1 MVRFS
6 MIGSYVLATVLSLA
20 AAAPSDCLDGLCL
33 KTRATLSPLQVSREL
48 GPLLS
53 KDSSVFGPSD
63 PRWANATARY
73 QQYAA
78 PQFTLVVQVARESD
92 VSTVIK
98 YANRNSLPF
107 LAVNRGH
114 GLPISQAKFRGLEI
128 DMQLLTQITIR
139 PNGESALFQGGT
151 YDQQVMDT
159 LWDEGYVAT
168 TGSCGC
174 VGMLGPALGGGHGR
188 QQGFYGLISDNIRK
202 LNVVLANGKA
212 ITVSSTSHPDLFW
225 AMRGAG
231 HNFGVVTSFEMSIYP
246 SQVDS
251 WYYKNYVFTQD
262 KLETVFEQLNKLQN
276 NGTQPVKMA
285 AQYGLYLMDP
295 TVSSTEAVIWWSFA
309 YAGSQSEAQQ
319 YLTPFDNLKPLS
331 TIDGNVPF
339 PEVPDIQGTGI
350 NNATCDKGLERIV
363 GPAGLQE
370 YNITAQ
376 RQIYELFNK
385 NIKAYPALIASA
397 VVMEGYSVEGVLKV
411 DSDSSAYPMR
421 DDYLLM
427 QTTVSYPP
435 DSTLDQIAI
444 EWVTE
449 NQRLWN
455 EGQPTRKPTAY
466 VNYASG
472 RESLEAIYGYE
483 PWRLEKLRKLKAK
496 YDPHGKF
503 SYYNPIV

>member
-1 MVRFS
+1 MVQISNLWSF
-6 MIGSYVLATVLSLA
+6 GLATVVSLA
-20 AAAPSDCLDGLCL
+20 AAAPTNCLDGLCL
-33 KTRATLSPLQVSREL
+33 KTRANLSPLQVSREL

-53 KDSSVFGPSD
+53 NASSVFGPSD
-63 PRWANATARY
+63 SRWANATARY

-78 PQFTLVVQVARESD
+78 PKFTVAVQVARESD
-92 VSTVIK
+92 VSVIIK

-107 LAVNRGH
+107 YAVNRGH
-114 GLPISQAKFRGLEI
+114 GLPISQAKFSGLEI
-128 DMQLLTQITIR
+128 DMQLLTGITIQSD
-139 PNGESALFQGGT
+139 GKSALFQGGT

-159 LWDEGYVAT
+159 LWEEGYVAT

-188 QQGFYGLISDNIRK
+188 QQGFHGLISDNILK
-202 LNVVLANGKA
+202 LNVVLADGTTA
-212 ITVSSTSHPDLFW
+212 TVSNTSHMDLFW

-246 SQVDS
+246 TQVHS

-262 KLETVFEQLNKLQN
+262 KLEDLFEQLNVLQG

-285 AQYGLYLMDP
+285 AQYGIYMVDS
-295 TVSSTEAVIWWSFA
+295 TVSATEAIIWWTFG

-319 YLTPFDNLKPLS
+319 YLTPFDNLNPFSS
-331 TIDGNVPF
+331 TDGNVPF
-339 PEVPDIQGTGI
+339 PEVPNIQGTGI

-363 GPAGLQE
+363 GPAGLQV
-370 YNITAQ
+370 YNATAQ
-376 RQIYELFNK
+376 RQIYDLFNK
-385 NIKAYPALIASA
+385 NVNSYPALAASA
-397 VVMEGYSVEGVLKV
+397 VVMEGYSVEAVRNV

-427 QTTVSYPP
+427 QTTISYSPN
-435 DSTLDQIAI
+435 STLDNVAI
-444 EWVTE
+444 DWVTE
-449 NQRLWN
+449 NQKFWN

-483 PWRLEKLRKLKAK
+483 PWRLERLRKLKAK
-496 YDPHGKF
+496 YDPEGRF